1 MPARWPQR
9 FANANDCC
17 SCSTTAS
24 TSSTR
29 LEHITDE
36 LAVCPNVSILAT
48 FAPNLET
55 DDEHVMRLDT
65 LRDSVRASELFVRE
79 GRRRSPDIAV
89 SVEDLEVIREICDRL
104 DGIPLA
110 IELAAARTQSLDVQ
124 TILAR
129 LSDLIATPRRRTRAD
144 HGHQTMSDVVDWST
158 NLLDPDVASGLGALT
173 VFPGDF
179 DLDAAE
185 AVLATATTTAA
196 AEIVDELVA
205 HSMLE
210 VVRGGRV
217 RYRLLGP
224 VRQRVSETLL
234 RDESLARDTHLEHF
248 LDRLE
253 SAYEQLGS
261 TSSSPFLAMLDVEF
275 DNLRSAHEWARE
287 SNRVG
292 DDVRFYRPLA
302 FARWHGQFEPG
313 RWAVEALATPGIEQ
327 HKGWGAVI
335 AVAAYSAYTQ
345 LDRSLRDRIRDLT
358 AEVSDDDTASDM
370 VSTAQVDWVR
380 YVDGDWGKA
389 AAMSELVPLDDVYVR
404 FHHYWMNTS
413 QRAPGTVAETEP
425 TISSPNTLDLLDEGL
440 AWARSVGAKN
450 IEAALLQRR
459 GYCTLRNDPSTTGT
473 QAAIV
478 MLTDAE
484 ALAAAMQ
491 MGLIEFYSSLNLLD
505 AHLLGG
511 TLSGSALGRLIRLLR
526 MGVST
531 SDALGTAYA
540 LARAAR
546 FLADLGH
553 QDLAV
558 MCTLPGGRTTSSCQG
573 QRSTQSRNTC
583 GSTHRNG
590 HKPPRC
596 SISRASLPKPWTKP
610 TR

>member
-1 MPARWPQR
+1 M
-9 FANANDCC
+9 
-17 SCSTTAS
+17 
-24 TSSTR
+24 TSSWPT
-29 LEHITDE
+29 
-36 LAVCPNVSILAT
+36 
-48 FAPNLET
+48 
-55 DDEHVMRLDT
+55 
-65 LRDSVRASELFVRE
+65 
-79 GRRRSPDIAV
+79 
-89 SVEDLEVIREICDRL
+89 
-104 DGIPLA
+104 
-110 IELAAARTQSLDVQ
+110 
-124 TILAR
+124 
-129 LSDLIATPRRRTRAD
+129 
-144 HGHQTMSDVVDWST
+144 
-158 NLLDPDVASGLGALT
+158 
-173 VFPGDF
+173 
-179 DLDAAE
+179 
-185 AVLATATTTAA
+185 
-196 AEIVDELVA
+196 
-205 HSMLE
+205 
-210 VVRGGRV
+210 
-217 RYRLLGP
+217 
-224 VRQRVSETLL
+224 
-234 RDESLARDTHLEHF
+234 THLEHF

-275 DNLRSAHEWARE
+275 DNLRDRARVGE
-287 SNRVG
+287 KSNRVG

-491 MGLIEFYSSLNLLD
+491 MGLISFLLEPEPPRRAPSRRNAERVRPRPID
-505 AHLLGG
+505 SPSPDGG
-511 TLSGSALGRLIRLLR
+511 
-526 MGVST
+526 V
-531 SDALGTAYA
+531 
-540 LARAAR
+540 
-546 FLADLGH
+546 DLGCSRYRVRIG
-553 QDLAV
+553 QGGPI
-558 MCTLPGGRTTSSCQG
+558 PGRSRASGPCGNVRDPGVERRVPAKVSARRNPGTRVG
-573 QRSTQSRNTC
+573 QRIGTGTNRLGVRS
-583 GSTHRNG
+583 
-590 HKPPRC
+590 
-596 SISRASLPKPWTKP
+596 SRASLPKPWTKP